1 MKILCF
7 VSNLQG
13 LEIADWESDE
23 CVLSAWCHLDASA
36 RTHDWLS
43 KLVNAQLLKV

>member
-23 CVLSAWCHLDASA
+23 CVLSAWCV
-36 RTHDWLS
+36 TWM
-43 KLVNAQLLKV
+43 LLRVHMTG